1 MIDRKPPA
9 ADVPYVGCDLADTD
23 AVASAVESLAG
34 KVGGRITGVF
44 TPAGIDSCGTLEQVP
59 AKDWEQVIAVNLV
72 GTAAVIRAA
81 LPYLKAT
88 GGRIVTCASTLGIKA
103 VSDATAYCASKF
115 GVVGFTRAL
124 AAELAGQVGVTLL
137 IPGGMHTP
145 FFDGRPRLV
154 QAAGRRQT
162 QPARGRRP
170 NGALRALPTGRLRG
184 ARDGGVR
191 LDGVVVALAAGATRA
206 GPRSASWC
214 CAPWD
219 SATC

>member
-23 AVASAVESLAG
+23 AVAGAVESLAG

-88 GGRIVTCASTLGIKA
+88 G
-103 VSDATAYCASKF
+103 
-115 GVVGFTRAL
+115 
-124 AAELAGQVGVTLL
+124 AGSS
-137 IPGGMHTP
+137 
-145 FFDGRPRLV
+145 
-154 QAAGRRQT
+154 
-162 QPARGRRP
+162 PARRRW
-170 NGALRALPTGRLRG
+170 ASR
-184 ARDGGVR
+184 
-191 LDGVVVALAAGATRA
+191 
-206 GPRSASWC
+206 RSATPPPTAHPSSGWSASPARWRPSWR
-214 CAPWD
+214 AR
-219 SATC
+219 SA